1 MTSLELKIYALVRQI
16 PAGKVATY
24 GQIAA
29 LAGDAHLARFVGNVM
44 HKNPVPFTELAR
56 EAGFRDGSAVQADP
70 AALSGLAAQKER
82 TALSGRPAPEGPAAL
97 SRPAA
102 ASADFE
108 PVPCHRVVASSG
120 RMGANFGLGGPAI
133 QAAMLRKEGVE
144 VTDGR
149 VDLRY
154 FAFTAISSI

>member
-1 MTSLELKIYALVRQI
+1 MTPLELKIYAIVRQI

-29 LAGDAHLARFVGNVM
+29 LAGDAHLARVVGNVM
-44 HKNPVPFTELAR
+44 HKNPAPFLELAR
-56 EAGFRDGSAVQADP
+56 EAGFRDGSAAQADP
-70 AALSGLAAQKER
+70 AALSGFAAQKER
-82 TALSGRPAPEGPAAL
+82 TAQTGRTTL

-102 ASADFE
+102 VPADFK

-133 QAAMLRKEGVE
+133 QAAMLRLEGVE
-144 VTDGR
+144 VVDGQ

-154 FAFTAISSI
+154 FAFTASSSM